1 MQGLYKFLISIEVIS
16 GLLIILLVVSQKSE
30 SGGLIAKTSNQ
41 FSSTSVSPG
50 VKITR
55 IFVFIFLLNS
65 LCIAVVNNRM
75 QKEVSLL
82 TDDNISE
89 IQDETTP
96 MDN

>member
-16 GLLIILLVVSQKSE
+16 GLFIILLVVSQKSE

-41 FSSTSVSPG
+41 FSSTSTSPG

-65 LCIAVVNNRM
+65 LCIAVVNNRV